1 MHSICL
7 TNNKGGVGKT
17 TTAVTLAH
25 GLVILLRHNNLPH
38 RVLLIDT
45 DSQAHATLLTTG
57 RREWD
62 RSESLGEVLLAR
74 PANAGAILQRL
85 IVPSTWDEDLHVLPG
100 SPTLD
105 GVNARLAEDHGFAVR
120 LRHALRGVADR
131 YDWVVIDTM
140 PSFSRLTT
148 LAMVAATDIVI
159 PVEMRFLGNH
169 RFASDCRE
177 DHRCPAVVGNPG
189 PADGR
194 AAGEIRSARQPGT
207 RKSGTLRRRTLFMGS
222 RLFNTPIPVNVAIS
236 YAHDACESI
245 FTYDERSNAARAY
258 MAFVREL
265 IERVLKPAE
274 TEE

>member
-57 RREWD
+57 QREWD

-85 IVPSTWDEDLHVLPG
+85 IVPSTWDQDLHVLPG

-120 LRHALRGVADR
+120 LRHALRSVADR

-159 PVEMRFLGNH
+159 PVEMRFLETIGLQAIVEKIRDVRQSWEIPVRLTGVLPVKYDQRVNLE
-169 RFASDCRE
+169 RENLELYASN
-177 DHRCPAVVGNPG
+177 AFYG
-189 PADGR
+189 P
-194 AAGEIRSARQPGT
+194 
-207 RKSGTLRRRTLFMGS
+207 
-222 RLFNTPIPVNVAIS
+222 RLFRTPIPVNVAIS
-236 YAHDACESI
+236 YAHDACTSI
-245 FTYDERSNAARAY
+245 FTYDERSNAARSY
-258 MAFVREL
+258 MGFVREL
-265 IERVLKPAE
+265 VGRILRPAE
-274 TEE
+274 TED

>member
-1 MHSICL
+1 MRSICL

-17 TTAVTLAH
+17 TTAVCLAH
-25 GLVILLRHNNLPH
+25 GLVMVLRHNKMPH

-62 RSESLGEVLLAR
+62 RTQSLGEVLLAK
-74 PANAGAILQRL
+74 PGQAGSVLQRL

-105 GVNARLAEDHGFAVR
+105 GVDARLAEDYGFAVR
-120 LRHALRGVADR
+120 LRHALRSVADQ

-159 PVEMRFLGNH
+159 PVEMRFLETIGLQAILEKMADV
-169 RFASDCRE
+169 RRAWEIPLRLTGILPVKYDQRITLERE
-177 DHRCPAVVGNPG
+177 
-189 PADGR
+189 
-194 AAGEIRSARQPGT
+194 
-207 RKSGTLRRRTLFMGS
+207 TLELYATHQFYGS
-222 RLFNTPIPVNVAIS
+222 RLFRTPIPINVAIS

-245 FTYDERSNAARAY
+245 FTYDEHSTAARAY

-265 IERVLKPAE
+265 LERVLKPAGAE
-274 TEE
+274 

>member
-25 GLVILLRHNNLPH
+25 GLTILLRHNNLPH

-57 RREWD
+57 RRDWD
-62 RSESLGEVLLAR
+62 RPESLGEVLLAR
-74 PANAGAILQRL
+74 PANAGTTLQRL

-120 LRHALRGVADR
+120 LRHALRGAADQ

-159 PVEMRFLGNH
+159 PVEMRFLETVGLQAIVEKISDVRQSWEIPVRLTGILPVKYDQRVNLEKDNLELY
-169 RFASDCRE
+169 AS
-177 DHRCPAVVGNPG
+177 HTFYG
-189 PADGR
+189 P
-194 AAGEIRSARQPGT
+194 
-207 RKSGTLRRRTLFMGS
+207 
-222 RLFNTPIPVNVAIS
+222 RLFSTPIPVNVAIS
-236 YAHDACESI
+236 YAHDACASI

-258 MAFVREL
+258 MGFVREM
-265 IERVLKPAE
+265 IERTRKPVEAE
-274 TEE
+274 

>member
-1 MHSICL
+1 MRSICL

-17 TTAVTLAH
+17 TTAVSLAH
-25 GLVILLRHNNLPH
+25 GLVILLRHNDRPH

-57 RREWD
+57 HREWD
-62 RSESLGEVLLAR
+62 RDRSLGEVLLAK
-74 PANAGAILQRL
+74 PDKAGAVLQRL
-85 IVPSTWDEDLHVLPG
+85 IVPSTWDDDLHVVPG

-105 GVNARLAEDHGFAVR
+105 GVNSRLAEDHGFAVR
-120 LRHALRGVADR
+120 LRQALRAVADQ

-159 PVEMRFLGNH
+159 PVEMRFLETVGLQAIVEKIGDIRHAWETSIRLTGILPVKYDQRITLERENLELY
-169 RFASDCRE
+169 AS
-177 DHRCPAVVGNPG
+177 HSFYG
-189 PADGR
+189 PH
-194 AAGEIRSARQPGT
+194 
-207 RKSGTLRRRTLFMGS
+207 LFQ
-222 RLFNTPIPVNVAIS
+222 TPIPANVAVS

-245 FTYDERSNAARAY
+245 FNYDDRSTAARAY

-265 IERVLKPAE
+265 LERIYKPAGAD
-274 TEE
+274 